1 MEELLKQKFN
11 SDSEDEE
18 YIPTKIELEE
28 SNEDKKKNK
37 KDQKVIKSKVDAF
50 WEKMKQKSGLHKENL
65 PPKNSKILTS
75 GEKIENEKEKEKKLE
90 EEINNA
96 IKKMKEQKEKTV
108 TKEYFFAGQK
118 FEEKKEIT
126 EKEIEKINKTKS
138 TNTSSTSSKA
148 TTKNTSQKNN
158 TKSNTKN
165 KMEELLKQKF
175 NSDSEDEEYI
185 PTKIELEESNENKTK
200 NKKDQK
206 MTKSKVDAFWKKM
219 KQKSGI
225 HKENQPKNSK
235 ILEKAEKF
243 ENEKEKEKKLE
254 EEINN
259 AIKKLKEQKEKTV
272 TKEYF
277 FAGQKFEEKKEIS
290 EKEIEKINKTK
301 SHNGIDSIIEDIRK
315 KKNISTM
322 DKSKKDWKVYVEE
335 KQIEKELS
343 QNRKDGFLG
352 KKKFLDET
360 NELVNEQQKLMV
372 KKAKYAYELKQSEK
386 NH

>member
-28 SNEDKKKNK
+28 SNEDKIKNK
-37 KDQKVIKSKVDAF
+37 KDQKLTKSRVDAF
-50 WEKMKQKSGLHKENL
+50 WEKMKQKSGIGVHKENS
-65 PPKNSKILTS
+65 PKNGKTENK
-75 GEKIENEKEKEKKLE
+75 EKIENEKEKEKKLE

-138 TNTSSTSSKA
+138 
-148 TTKNTSQKNN
+148 
-158 TKSNTKN
+158 
-165 KMEELLKQKF
+165 
-175 NSDSEDEEYI
+175 
-185 PTKIELEESNENKTK
+185 
-200 NKKDQK
+200 
-206 MTKSKVDAFWKKM
+206 
-219 KQKSGI
+219 
-225 HKENQPKNSK
+225 
-235 ILEKAEKF
+235 
-243 ENEKEKEKKLE
+243 
-254 EEINN
+254 
-259 AIKKLKEQKEKTV
+259 
-272 TKEYF
+272 
-277 FAGQKFEEKKEIS
+277 
-290 EKEIEKINKTK
+290 
-301 SHNGIDSIIEDIRK
+301 HNGIDSIIEDIRK

-322 DKSKKDWKVYVEE
+322 DKSKKDWKAYVEE

-360 NELVNEQQKLMV
+360 NELINEQQKLMV
-372 KKAKYAYELKQSEK
+372 KKAKYAYELKQNEK

>member
-65 PPKNSKILTS
+65 PPKNSRILSS
-75 GEKIENEKEKEKKLE
+75 GDKIENEKE
-90 EEINNA
+90 N
-96 IKKMKEQKEKTV
+96 
-108 TKEYFFAGQK
+108 
-118 FEEKKEIT
+118 
-126 EKEIEKINKTKS
+126 
-138 TNTSSTSSKA
+138 
-148 TTKNTSQKNN
+148 
-158 TKSNTKN
+158 
-165 KMEELLKQKF
+165 
-175 NSDSEDEEYI
+175 
-185 PTKIELEESNENKTK
+185 
-200 NKKDQK
+200 
-206 MTKSKVDAFWKKM
+206 
-219 KQKSGI
+219 
-225 HKENQPKNSK
+225 
-235 ILEKAEKF
+235 
-243 ENEKEKEKKLE
+243 EKKLE

-277 FAGQKFEEKKEIS
+277 FAGQKFEEKKEIT

-301 SHNGIDSIIEDIRK
+301 SHNGIDSIIEDLKK

-322 DKSKKDWKVYVEE
+322 DKSKKDWKAYVEE

-372 KKAKYAYELKQSEK
+372 KKAKYAYELKQNDK
-386 NH
+386 KI

>member
-65 PPKNSKILTS
+65 PPKNSKNLTS

-138 TNTSSTSSKA
+138 
-148 TTKNTSQKNN
+148 
-158 TKSNTKN
+158 
-165 KMEELLKQKF
+165 
-175 NSDSEDEEYI
+175 
-185 PTKIELEESNENKTK
+185 
-200 NKKDQK
+200 
-206 MTKSKVDAFWKKM
+206 
-219 KQKSGI
+219 
-225 HKENQPKNSK
+225 
-235 ILEKAEKF
+235 
-243 ENEKEKEKKLE
+243 
-254 EEINN
+254 
-259 AIKKLKEQKEKTV
+259 
-272 TKEYF
+272 
-277 FAGQKFEEKKEIS
+277 
-290 EKEIEKINKTK
+290 
-301 SHNGIDSIIEDIRK
+301 HNGIDSIIEDIKK

-322 DKSKKDWKVYVEE
+322 DKSKKDWKAYVEE

-372 KKAKYAYELKQSEK
+372 KKAKYAYELKQNDK
-386 NH
+386 KI

>member
-28 SNEDKKKNK
+28 SKENKTKHK
-37 KDQKVIKSKVDAF
+37 KDQKVTKSKVDAF
-50 WEKMKQKSGLHKENL
+50 WEKMKQKSGVHKENL
-65 PPKNSKILTS
+65 PPANSKIHKKE
-75 GEKIENEKEKEKKLE
+75 EKLENEKEKEQKLE
-90 EEINNA
+90 EEIRNA
-96 IKKMKEQKEKTV
+96 IKNMKEQKEKTV

-126 EKEIEKINKTKS
+126 
-138 TNTSSTSSKA
+138 
-148 TTKNTSQKNN
+148 
-158 TKSNTKN
+158 
-165 KMEELLKQKF
+165 
-175 NSDSEDEEYI
+175 
-185 PTKIELEESNENKTK
+185 
-200 NKKDQK
+200 
-206 MTKSKVDAFWKKM
+206 
-219 KQKSGI
+219 
-225 HKENQPKNSK
+225 
-235 ILEKAEKF
+235 
-243 ENEKEKEKKLE
+243 
-254 EEINN
+254 
-259 AIKKLKEQKEKTV
+259 
-272 TKEYF
+272 
-277 FAGQKFEEKKEIS
+277 

-322 DKSKKDWKVYVEE
+322 DKSKKDWKAYVEE

-360 NELVNEQQKLMV
+360 NELINEQQKLMV

-386 NH
+386 KI

>member
-28 SNEDKKKNK
+28 SNEDKTKAK
-37 KDQKVIKSKVDAF
+37 KDQKIIKSKVDAF
-50 WEKMKQKSGLHKENL
+50 WEKMKQKSGLNKESL
-65 PPKNSKILTS
+65 PTKNANFFEEK
-75 GEKIENEKEKEKKLE
+75 EKIESEKEKERKLE

-96 IKKMKEQKEKTV
+96 IKKLKEQKEKTV

-138 TNTSSTSSKA
+138 
-148 TTKNTSQKNN
+148 
-158 TKSNTKN
+158 
-165 KMEELLKQKF
+165 
-175 NSDSEDEEYI
+175 
-185 PTKIELEESNENKTK
+185 
-200 NKKDQK
+200 
-206 MTKSKVDAFWKKM
+206 
-219 KQKSGI
+219 
-225 HKENQPKNSK
+225 
-235 ILEKAEKF
+235 
-243 ENEKEKEKKLE
+243 
-254 EEINN
+254 
-259 AIKKLKEQKEKTV
+259 
-272 TKEYF
+272 
-277 FAGQKFEEKKEIS
+277 
-290 EKEIEKINKTK
+290 
-301 SHNGIDSIIEDIRK
+301 HNGIDSIIEDIKK

-322 DKSKKDWKVYVEE
+322 DKSKKDWKAYVEE

-372 KKAKYAYELKQSEK
+372 KKAKYAYELKQNEK